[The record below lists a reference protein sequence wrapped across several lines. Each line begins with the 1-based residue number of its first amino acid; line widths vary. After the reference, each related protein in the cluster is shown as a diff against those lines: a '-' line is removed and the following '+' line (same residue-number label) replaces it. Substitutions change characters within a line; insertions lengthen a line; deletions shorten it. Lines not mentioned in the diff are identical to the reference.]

1 MKIEISQE
9 QYDLLLS
16 QNSRLAEQYKRDAA
30 NLMRLA
36 PEYDEQAVKDT
47 AFEWLQTAE
56 DLDELVSSLLAQA
69 EGSDDHA

>member
-16 QNSRLAEQYKRDAA
+16 QLSRLAEDNKRDAA
-30 NLMRLA
+30 KLMRLA

-47 AFEWLQTAE
+47 AFEWLQTAG

-69 EGSDDHA
+69 EGSDGHA

>member
-1 MKIEISQE
+1 MEIKISQE

-16 QNSRLAEQYKRDAA
+16 QFSRLAENYKHEAA

-47 AFEWLQTAE
+47 AFEWLQTAG

>member
-16 QNSRLAEQYKRDAA
+16 QLSRLAENYKQAA
-30 NLMRLA
+30 AELMRLA

-47 AFEWLQTAE
+47 AFEWLQTAG